1 MFARNDIELKVSSIL
16 QYPMSFRGKPKG
28 LTWESRLYKKR
39 LAHYVP
45 TLPALRVLPSDG
57 GELLNY
63 SATSSDFSS
72 DAAASLTSSF
82 AGSDSSSTFF
92 VPKVNVL
99 PATNASISSWVCAT

>member
-1 MFARNDIELKVSSIL
+1 MFARNDIELKVSSIS

-45 TLPALRVLPSDG
+45 TLPALRALPSDG

-82 AGSDSSSTFF
+82 AGSASSSTFF

-99 PATNASISSWVCAT
+99 PATNASISSCVCAT